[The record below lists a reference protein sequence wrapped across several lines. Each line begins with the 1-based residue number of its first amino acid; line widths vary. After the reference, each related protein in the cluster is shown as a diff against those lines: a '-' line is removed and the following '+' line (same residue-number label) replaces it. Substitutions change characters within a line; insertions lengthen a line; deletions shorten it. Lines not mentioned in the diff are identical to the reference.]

1 VNVPRSFSIT
11 VVAVLFAILAPA
23 ADTAAIRNQGAMFK
37 EMTGLAFEATSF
49 KNLVIRQNS
58 FINRE
63 KAPIALKMRGA
74 IRAELGSGL
83 WVEGNEWTTRNGM
96 ASPSLSY
103 DPETTQKIVCQGN
116 RLKN

>member
-1 VNVPRSFSIT
+1 MSATSGGSATHYPLLENILFENNVF
-11 VVAVLFAILAPA
+11 
-23 ADTAAIRNQGAMFK
+23 N
-37 EMTGLAFEATSF
+37 EMTGFALEATSF

-83 WVEGNEWTTRNGM
+83 WVEGNEWTTQNGM

-103 DPETTQKIVCQGN
+103 DAETTQKIVCQGN